1 MAEYKRAVCRGSYAL
16 GTACG
21 RCERCEEERAR
32 LRGGEG
38 AGGDVGLSPVERSR
52 VLGDTSGIK
61 PIQPGEN
68 ASVTVPVDPGAADG
82 HPRREIGFAAEHEPM
97 GEWILEDKSVL
108 RSKMI
113 LMRAERVEGVFLADG
128 TPFYD
133 FKFQQTM
140 YVIPGP
146 GTRSGEGGA

>member
-1 MAEYKRAVCRGSYAL
+1 MAEYRGVVCKGSYAL

-32 LRGGEG
+32 LRGTGM
-38 AGGDVGLSPVERSR
+38 AAGLSPAERSR
-52 VLGDTSGIK
+52 VLGDTSDIK
-61 PIQPGEN
+61 ATQPGES
-68 ASVTVPVDPGAADG
+68 ASVTVPVDPGAVDG
-82 HPRREIGFAAEHEPM
+82 QPRREIGFAADHEPM

-146 GTRSGEGGA
+146 GTRRGEGGA